1 MNLPKVLEDA
11 MQYVMAAAGR
21 IFRPSDDKYP
31 EVGVQPFQGEPNKKR
46 HSED

>member
-21 IFRPSDDKYP
+21 IFSPTDDKYP
-31 EVGVQPFQGEPNKKR
+31 EVGVQPFEGEPNKER
-46 HSED
+46 HWAD